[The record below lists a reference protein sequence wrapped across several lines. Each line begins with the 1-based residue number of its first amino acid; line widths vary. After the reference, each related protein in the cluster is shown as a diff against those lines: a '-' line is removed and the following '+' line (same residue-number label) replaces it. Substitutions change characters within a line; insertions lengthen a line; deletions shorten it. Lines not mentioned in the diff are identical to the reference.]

1 MRPHGTPEE
10 LERRRHRAV
19 RLFRE
24 GHQPVDVA
32 RMVGVDRRSVR
43 RWNAAYQ
50 TQGHAALAA
59 KPASGR
65 PPRLNARAVKLLT
78 GTLVQGARPASTGVG
93 QERRSGRQYRCWRC
107 GATRCSLSRV
117 RCRHAFEDE
126 LAVDAV

>member
-32 RMVGVDRRSVR
+32 RMVWVDRRSVR

-65 PPRLNARAVKLLT
+65 PPWLNARAVKLLT
-78 GTLVQGARPASTGVG
+78 GTPSCRAPALPLLESGRKDEAGDSIDAGGVG
-93 QERRSGRQYRCWRC
+93 RPS
-107 GATRCSLSRV
+107 A
-117 RCRHAFEDE
+117 H
-126 LAVDAV
+126 